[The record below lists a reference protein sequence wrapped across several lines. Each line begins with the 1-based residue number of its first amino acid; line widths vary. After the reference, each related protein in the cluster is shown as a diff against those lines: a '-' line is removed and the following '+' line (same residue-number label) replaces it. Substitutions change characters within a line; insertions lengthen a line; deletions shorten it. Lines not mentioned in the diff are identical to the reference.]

1 VGSEFFWLFCLA
13 GLQNSFLNLCT
24 QILCVAGAY
33 AGVGGGGG
41 QGGYAPGY
49 GSGPAG
55 QAAGQGALGAVN
67 QHQVAILAI

>member
-1 VGSEFFWLFCLA
+1 M
-13 GLQNSFLNLCT
+13 
-24 QILCVAGAY
+24 CVAGAY

-67 QHQVAILAI
+67 QHQVAILAIWMHSRVGGSDFLTEKFCRQATI